1 MSTPTNIE
9 ATLNKLYNAL
19 SEGDVET
26 WIVMHTPD
34 VALNVNGSTAVSGR
48 TEGAQN
54 VLENLLPIL
63 FSRVQPGSKIGVN
76 WKLMCADDKRAVVIF
91 EGEAKSLG
99 GEQYNNRYCQILE
112 FNDDGLIQE
121 LWEFFDTALADNVLF
136 KDNPSAPAGTATFRY

>member
-1 MSTPTNIE
+1 MSTPVNIN
-9 ATLNKLYNAL
+9 ATLEILYNAL

-26 WIVMHTPD
+26 WVAMHTQD

-76 WKLMCADDKRAVVIF
+76 WKLMCADEKRAVVIF
-91 EGEAKSLG
+91 EGEAKNLD

-112 FNDDGLIQE
+112 FNEEGLIKE
-121 LWEFFDTALADNVLF
+121 LWEFFDTALADNIVF
-136 KDNPSAPAGTATFRY
+136 KDNPSAPAGTGTFKY

>member
-1 MSTPTNIE
+1 MSTPVNINAILE
-9 ATLNKLYNAL
+9 KLYNAL

-26 WIVMHTPD
+26 WVAMHTRD

-54 VLENLLPIL
+54 VLENLLPLL

-76 WKLMCADDKRAVVIF
+76 WKLMCADEKRAVVIF
-91 EGEAKSLG
+91 EGEAKNLD

-112 FNDDGLIQE
+112 FNEEGLIKE
-121 LWEFFDTALADNVLF
+121 LWEFFDTALADNIVF
-136 KDNPSAPAGTATFRY
+136 KDNPSAPAGTGTFKY

>member
-1 MSTPTNIE
+1 MSTPVNINAILE
-9 ATLNKLYNAL
+9 KLYNAL

-26 WIVMHTPD
+26 WVAMHTQD

-76 WKLMCADDKRAVVIF
+76 WKLMCADEKRAVVIF
-91 EGEAKSLG
+91 EGEAKNLD

-112 FNDDGLIQE
+112 FNKDGLIKE
-121 LWEFFDTALADNVLF
+121 LWEFFDTALADNIVF
-136 KDNPSAPAGTATFRY
+136 KDNPSAPAGTGTFKY

>member
-1 MSTPTNIE
+1 MSTPVNINAILE
-9 ATLNKLYNAL
+9 KLYNAL

-26 WIVMHTPD
+26 WVAMHTQD

-54 VLENLLPIL
+54 VLENLLPLL

-76 WKLMCADDKRAVVIF
+76 WKLMCADEKRAVVIF
-91 EGEAKSLG
+91 EGEAKNLD

-112 FNDDGLIQE
+112 FNEEGLIKE
-121 LWEFFDTALADNVLF
+121 LWEFFDTALADNIVF
-136 KDNPSAPAGTATFRY
+136 KDNPSAPAGTGTFKY